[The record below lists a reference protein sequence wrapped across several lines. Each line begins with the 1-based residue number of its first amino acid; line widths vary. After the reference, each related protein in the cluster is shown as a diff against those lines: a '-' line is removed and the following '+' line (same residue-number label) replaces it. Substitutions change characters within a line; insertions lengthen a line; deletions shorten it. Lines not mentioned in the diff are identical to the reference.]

1 MLVRTAP
8 GRGPTGQAEDP
19 SPPSDR
25 YPDRMSAT
33 DTAAPVR
40 LPDLASPPA
49 DIAQALVDVPSVSGS
64 EGPLAD
70 AVEAALRD
78 LDHLEVLRHGNTVV
92 ARTHLG
98 RPQRVVVAGHLD
110 TVPVSLRSRNV
121 PGRREERDGQEVVW
135 GRGSVDMKGGVAVA
149 LHLAA
154 TLTHPG
160 KDVTWVLYDNEE
172 VAAHLNGLG
181 RVLATHPDWLA
192 GDLAVLGEPTASRI
206 EGGCNGTLRLVLDVR
221 GVTAHSARAWRGVN
235 AVHAATPLIQR
246 VATAPVHEVEVE
258 GLVFRESFSVVGIQG
273 GTATNSVPDAC
284 RLTVNYRFAPD
295 LTALE
300 ALERA
305 LLVLAGHDPGPR
317 PGRLP
322 GGRPTAPTA
331 QALPGRTGTMP
342 GTVEV
347 SSPAA
352 RAVLDAAPPLVV
364 GAAPVEVALDDL
376 CEGARPGLSCP
387 SARELVGLVRDR
399 GGTVGPKYGWTDV
412 ARFSAIGVPA
422 LNLGPGD
429 PMLCHTDDEHCPVHQ
444 IQDVAEILG
453 SWLS

>member
-1 MLVRTAP
+1 
-8 GRGPTGQAEDP
+8 
-19 SPPSDR
+19 
-25 YPDRMSAT
+25 MSAT

-70 AVEAALRD
+70 AVEAALGD

-121 PGRREERDGQEVVW
+121 PGRREERDGQEVIW

-235 AVHAATPLIQR
+235 AVHAAAPLIQR

-322 GGRPTAPTA
+322 GGRPTAPAA
-331 QALPGRTGTMP
+331 QALSGRTGTMP

-364 GAAPVEVALDDL
+364 GAVGQGAGGP
-376 CEGARPGLSCP
+376 GARPRRHRRPQVRVDRRGPLLRHRRPRPQPGPGRPHALPHRRRALPGAPDPGRGRDPAQLAVLSP
-387 SARELVGLVRDR
+387 GGGGTRPGEHAPVRDLTR
-399 GGTVGPKYGWTDV
+399 AG
-412 ARFSAIGVPA
+412 
-422 LNLGPGD
+422 LG
-429 PMLCHTDDEHCPVHQ
+429 
-444 IQDVAEILG
+444 AA
-453 SWLS
+453 

>member
-1 MLVRTAP
+1 M
-8 GRGPTGQAEDP
+8 
-19 SPPSDR
+19 
-25 YPDRMSAT
+25 
-33 DTAAPVR
+33 
-40 LPDLASPPA
+40 
-49 DIAQALVDVPSVSGS
+49 DVPSVSGS

-235 AVHAATPLIQR
+235 AVHAAAPLIQR

-273 GTATNSVPDAC
+273 GTASFQGLALSFPIRYSVSVDGSQQAAFTYNDSSLNDGAHLLATVLLPAGVKDLLKIDGKTVKREDALRRLANAEPETASEPEAKPVKPLENPDPIADV
-284 RLTVNYRFAPD
+284 LEKKQEQAAEKPEDKPTPPPAKAETPS
-295 LTALE
+295 AKEAE
-300 ALERA
+300 ALSPEEPESRISQGEIDQARRA
-305 LLVLAGHDPGPR
+305 HASAGQSLKSAWKNIDPTVQQSLVEEQREWESKKNRNCAKAAAKGIPKGTEVGEGVRLALKNLL
-317 PGRLP
+317 
-322 GGRPTAPTA
+322 
-331 QALPGRTGTMP
+331 
-342 GTVEV
+342 
-347 SSPAA
+347 
-352 RAVLDAAPPLVV
+352 
-364 GAAPVEVALDDL
+364 
-376 CEGARPGLSCP
+376 
-387 SARELVGLVRDR
+387 
-399 GGTVGPKYGWTDV
+399 K
-412 ARFSAIGVPA
+412 
-422 LNLGPGD
+422 
-429 PMLCHTDDEHCPVHQ
+429 
-444 IQDVAEILG
+444 
-453 SWLS
+453 